1 MNHKYRVTFVFS
13 ILLLTA
19 VLAMF
24 IANIAMGPV
33 NISVSK
39 ICDSIFHFHRHED
52 IYTNIIWKIRLPRAL
67 AAIFGGAALSL
78 SGLLLQVLFRNPLAD
93 PFILGITPG
102 SSLFVGFVVFLGASI
117 GLNVANPFLL
127 ALAAFI
133 GAMIVMII
141 VLATARKIKNIVTLL
156 IVGIMV
162 GYLCNALTNLM
173 ISFAQK
179 EQLHLF
185 TIWGLGSFSN
195 FSWPETLILASVAII
210 LTGGAMAICKPL
222 NALILGEDYAR
233 SMGVPIK
240 RLRISII
247 LISCFLSGT
256 MTAFAGP
263 VAFIGL
269 AVPYIS
275 RLSCKTSDNRVLI
288 PLTVLLGALLT
299 SFCDLV
305 AKMALRPV
313 EIPISVITSFF
324 GVPLVIALLLR
335 RNHSL

>member
-1 MNHKYRVTFVFS
+1 MNHKYRLTVIFP

-19 VLAMF
+19 VLVML
-24 IANIAMGPV
+24 IANIAMGPI
-33 NISVSK
+33 NISVPK
-39 ICDSIFHFHRHED
+39 IWDSIFGIHRQDD
-52 IYTNIIWKIRLPRAL
+52 IYTNIIWKIRMPRAL
-67 AAIFGGAALSL
+67 AAAFGGAALSL

-102 SSLFVGFVVFLGASI
+102 SSLVVGIVVFLGASI
-117 GLNVANPFLL
+117 GLNVIHPFLL

-156 IVGIMV
+156 IVGMMV

-185 TIWGLGSFSN
+185 TIWGLGSFSG
-195 FSWPETLILASVAII
+195 FSWPETLILASVTII

-240 RLRISII
+240 KLRIFIVI
-247 LISCFLSGT
+247 ISCFLSGT

-288 PLTVLLGALLT
+288 PLTVLLGAFLT
-299 SFCDLV
+299 SLCDLV
-305 AKMALRPV
+305 ARMALRPA
-313 EIPISVITSFF
+313 EIPISGITSFF

-335 RNHSL
+335 RNQSL